1 MEKLTMAENTSD
13 ICTDLDSN
21 VTKLKRRR
29 HAKKILTDDE
39 EESSTDDDKISST
52 KCLRPFP
59 KVPQKRNKK
68 NSASNSLFQKQ
79 MCNTQKMQETTDIEN
94 ESLEKY
100 VENTIGSQTNAI
112 ENILYDSHV
121 SDDQCR
127 SENEKENISQI
138 MKPVPSCSKALIEQ
152 NRQENI
158 DFSFQSNK
166 QSKWDTISE
175 ERCSSCKGKEI
186 KLFNTSVINLP
197 CYGIFDILYVI

>member
-1 MEKLTMAENTSD
+1 MAENTSD

-79 MCNTQKMQETTDIEN
+79 MCNTQSNTQKMQETTDIEN

-100 VENTIGSQTNAI
+100 V
-112 ENILYDSHV
+112 
-121 SDDQCR
+121 
-127 SENEKENISQI
+127 
-138 MKPVPSCSKALIEQ
+138 
-152 NRQENI
+152 
-158 DFSFQSNK
+158 
-166 QSKWDTISE
+166 
-175 ERCSSCKGKEI
+175 
-186 KLFNTSVINLP
+186 
-197 CYGIFDILYVI
+197 